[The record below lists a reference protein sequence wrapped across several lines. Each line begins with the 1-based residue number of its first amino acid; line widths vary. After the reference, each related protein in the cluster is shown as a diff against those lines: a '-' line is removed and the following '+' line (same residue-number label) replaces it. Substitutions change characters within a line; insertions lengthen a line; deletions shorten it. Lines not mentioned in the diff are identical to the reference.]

1 MHSAHSEERIAH
13 ILVTAGV
20 LRPEDRARARAA
32 DGDEPFA
39 LRLVR
44 LGLTTEEC
52 VAETLASALRIPRIP
67 LASITV
73 DRAVLD
79 LVPQALAERHT
90 VIPLEVRARTLHLA
104 MADPLNV
111 DAIKDIEYRSGLS
124 VRPVVATAS
133 EVRQATVRSYGT
145 DEIDPFVRDL
155 HATPATAEHIAEF
168 LIGDEVLDLKKRDEI
183 LPVVRMVN
191 LLIREGIKTGAS
203 DIHIEP
209 GVNDVA
215 VRNRVDGVLREACS
229 VPRWIHAGLVSR
241 LKILANLDI
250 AERRR
255 PQDGRMKVQLGDRT
269 LDLRVSVLPTHCGEK
284 VVLRLLDP
292 DRDVLGLDHLG
303 LEPTQLAT
311 LKAALAQPQ
320 GTILATG
327 PTGSGKTSTLY
338 AALSHQKSEEVNIVT
353 LENPVEFQI
362 KGVNQVQMHERAGL
376 TFASSLRSI
385 LRQDP
390 DVIMV
395 GEIRDSET
403 AVTAF
408 QAALTGHLVLSTLH
422 TNGAASAI
430 TRLLDLGVEP
440 FLVASS
446 VSLVVAQRLVR
457 RLCRHC
463 RAPYQASPDVLAQL
477 GLSDSALPVYRAV
490 GCERCHH
497 TGYRGRVGVFELL
510 PIDTRLSALI
520 AERATEAAILEEAE
534 SQGLASLLEAAGEK
548 VRRGETSP
556 DEVFRVIQQRD
567 TRCQGRCPSCG
578 GKVEASFAMCPSC
591 ETLLRPKCTACR
603 QDLRPEWKVCPFCC
617 APAAASATALGVEA
631 PAGVPAR
638 GASRVA
644 EALVGGVL
652 RPPDAA
658 PALRLCAKSSAG

>member
-1 MHSAHSEERIAH
+1 MHSAQSEERIAH
-13 ILVTAGV
+13 IMVTAG
-20 LRPEDRARARAA
+20 LLPPEHRDLIGTG
-32 DGDEPFA
+32 DGDGNES
-39 LRLVR
+39 LTRRLVR
-44 LGLTTEEC
+44 RGIATEDQI
-52 VAETLASALRIPRIP
+52 AEAIAGALRIPQVQ
-67 LASITV
+67 LAALTV

-79 LVPQALAERHT
+79 LVPLALAERH
-90 VIPLEVRARTLHLA
+90 VVAPLEVRGRALHLA
-104 MADPLNV
+104 MADPFNV
-111 DAIKDIEYRSGLS
+111 DAIKDVEFKSCLK
-124 VRPVVATAS
+124 VHPVVATAS
-133 EVRQATVRSYGT
+133 QIRQLIARSYGT
-145 DEIDPFVRDL
+145 DGIDPFIRDL
-155 HATPATAEHIAEF
+155 PAAPASPEHIAEF
-168 LIGDEVLDLKKRDEI
+168 LVGDEILDLKKRDEI

-191 LLIREGIKTGAS
+191 LLIREGITSGAS

-229 VPRWIHAGLVSR
+229 VPRWIHPGLVSR

-255 PQDGRMKVQLGDRT
+255 PQDGRMKVQLGERS

-292 DRDVLGLDHLG
+292 ERDVLDLTHLG
-303 LEPTQLAT
+303 LEPAQLAM
-311 LKAALAQPQ
+311 LHEALAQPQ
-320 GTILATG
+320 GTILVTG
-327 PTGSGKTSTLY
+327 PTGSGKTSSLY
-338 AALSHQKSEEVNIVT
+338 AALSHRKSPGVNIVT

-362 KGVNQVQMHERAGL
+362 KGVNQVQVHERAGL

-422 TNGAASAI
+422 TNSATSAI

-463 RAPYQASPDVLAQL
+463 RAPYRAKANVLAGL
-477 GLSDSALPVYRAV
+477 GLVDDGTPVYRAT

-497 TGYRGRVGVFELL
+497 TGFHGRIGVFEFL
-510 PIDTRLSALI
+510 PIDPQMVSLI
-520 AERATEAAILEEAE
+520 AQRAPESVIAEEAA
-534 SQGLASLLEAAGEK
+534 SRGLPTLLEAAAEK

-556 DEVFRVIQQRD
+556 DEVFRVIQQRS
-567 TRCQGRCPSCG
+567 THGRCPSCSA
-578 GKVEASFAMCPSC
+578 KVEPSFAMCPAC
-591 ETLLRPKCTACR
+591 ETLLRPKCAACR
-603 QDLRPEWKVCPFCC
+603 QDLRAEWKVCPFCC
-617 APAAASATALGVEA
+617 VPVGGAAGLPPVDRAARPSAAAIS
-631 PAGVPAR
+631 
-638 GASRVA
+638 S
-644 EALVGGVL
+644 LVGGVV
-652 RPPDAA
+652 RPPEG
-658 PALRLCAKSSAG
+658 PPLRLCPRPGSS